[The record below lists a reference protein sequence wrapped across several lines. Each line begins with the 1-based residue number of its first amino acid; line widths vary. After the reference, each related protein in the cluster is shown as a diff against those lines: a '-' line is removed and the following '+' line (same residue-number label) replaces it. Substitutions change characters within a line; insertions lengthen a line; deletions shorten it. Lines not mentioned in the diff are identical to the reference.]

1 MIILVLR
8 LSCIIGTHAQLIMPE
23 TINDTILITVPP
35 HQRMLKV
42 VRLTTAAAA
51 SQSGL
56 NLDQA
61 DDLNT
66 ALDELFRLSLSQ
78 TDSKHNF
85 CLQYVIC
92 PDRLEVLVKDI
103 NASIVDKTSK
113 VGRYRRFI
121 IDKVVDR
128 FEERAKTN
136 GGFDILL
143 VKYMSD

>member
-1 MIILVLR
+1 
-8 LSCIIGTHAQLIMPE
+8 MPDM
-23 TINDTILITVPP
+23 INDTVCITVPP

-42 VRLTTAAAA
+42 VRLATTAAA

-61 DDLNT
+61 DDVNT
-66 ALDELFRLSLSQ
+66 ALDELFRLSLSESG
-78 TDSKHNF
+78 SKRTF
-85 CLQYVIC
+85 CLHYNIC
-92 PDRLEVLVKDI
+92 ADRLEVLVEDI
-103 NASIVDKTSK
+103 HASIGDKTSK

-128 FEERAKTN
+128 FEERSNTK

-143 VKYMSD
+143 VKFMSD

>member
-1 MIILVLR
+1 
-8 LSCIIGTHAQLIMPE
+8 MPE
-23 TINDTILITVPP
+23 TINDTVCITVPP

-42 VRLTTAAAA
+42 VRLATTAAA

-66 ALDELFRLSLSQ
+66 ALDELFRLSLSKSGSEP
-78 TDSKHNF
+78 TF
-85 CLQYVIC
+85 CLHYNIC
-92 PDRLEVLVKDI
+92 PDRLEVLVEDI
-103 NASIVDKTSK
+103 HAGIGDKTSK
-113 VGRYRRFI
+113 VGRYRSFI

-128 FEERAKTN
+128 FEERSNTK

-143 VKYMSD
+143 VKFMSD

>member
-1 MIILVLR
+1 
-8 LSCIIGTHAQLIMPE
+8 MPE
-23 TINDTILITVPP
+23 TINDTVCITVPP

-42 VRLTTAAAA
+42 VRLATTVVA

-66 ALDELFRLSLSQ
+66 ALDELFRLSLSASRGER
-78 TDSKHNF
+78 TF
-85 CLQYVIC
+85 CLHYNIH
-92 PDRLEVLVKDI
+92 PNRLEVVVKDI
-103 NASIVDKTSK
+103 HAGIDDKTSK

-128 FEERAKTN
+128 LEERCNTK

-143 VKYMSD
+143 VKFMSD